1 MAETGDA
8 SRLPTSLDVL
18 ASDVHS
24 RLEFHRYAFMD
35 CVGIKNALHCVI
47 EERENL
53 QQRQNAI
60 DQLVAE
66 KDSLTKKNEE
76 LAAELESLKEQ
87 LQARESSD
95 QQQGS
100 GFQQSHSGMAHPRL
114 MLKRKRQSGDE
125 DVDEHELMEDLSV
138 IDNPDQGL
146 NTELEA
152 TRKEISD
159 IHSKLIEGFA
169 DLSTTG
175 GRNIALKNIGQLDDR
190 PFLAACRKK
199 LPAEE
204 AQEKAKEVHRVWQG
218 HIQNP
223 EWNPFKT
230 VTVEGI
236 PKEIIDVD
244 DDKLQGLCA
253 AWGEGVHKAVVSCLV
268 EIQESGRLG
277 DRNIVPEVWNY
288 KCKRKATHSE
298 SIEYLFGQVKRLS
311 DAKSR
316 TRRRLQ

>member
-8 SRLPTSLDVL
+8 GRLPTSLDVL

-114 MLKRKRQSGDE
+114 MPKRKRQSGDE

-138 IDNPDQGL
+138 IDNPDQVL

-159 IHSKLIEGFA
+159 IHSKLIE
-169 DLSTTG
+169 
-175 GRNIALKNIGQLDDR
+175 
-190 PFLAACRKK
+190 
-199 LPAEE
+199 
-204 AQEKAKEVHRVWQG
+204 VWL
-218 HIQNP
+218 
-223 EWNPFKT
+223 FS
-230 VTVEGI
+230 
-236 PKEIIDVD
+236 VD
-244 DDKLQGLCA
+244 ISYSK
-253 AWGEGVHKAVVSCLV
+253 
-268 EIQESGRLG
+268 
-277 DRNIVPEVWNY
+277 
-288 KCKRKATHSE
+288 HSHH
-298 SIEYLFGQVKRLS
+298 
-311 DAKSR
+311 
-316 TRRRLQ
+316 TM